1 MRQSRNPSGSLQVS
15 ETRDAPTLF
24 LLDGHALIYR
34 AFFAMIS
41 RPLTTSSGENTSA
54 PFGLARFLI
63 RLMEDHDP
71 DYVGVVLDA
80 GDSYRTEVYPDY
92 KATRE
97 KMPEEMSASLP
108 RVRDIVEGFRVP
120 VIEIDGWEA
129 DDVIG
134 TLARQAAARGVR
146 TVIVSGDKDF
156 YQLIDDM
163 THLLNP
169 GRGGPAGVD
178 EERVTPANAS
188 ERLGVPPWHVTDYLA
203 LIGDSSDNIPGVRGI
218 GKKTA
223 PGLIERYGDLEQ
235 ILTHAE
241 DIEGKR
247 VRNALLEYPDMA
259 RLSKELVT
267 IRLDAPIELDLDA
280 LARSEPDRNRLRQI
294 FLDLEFHTLA
304 RDWSPENAPVA
315 TRTDTAA
322 GVEGTIPDI
331 STVDGDASGPDYQ
344 LITDASRLPTILDE
358 MRAAGTIAVD
368 TETTSTDPMRADLV
382 GISLSAAEGTAYYLA
397 FGHVPSAVA
406 TDSDGN
412 PVLMLDTPEPVPN
425 LPPITSPAMEPLREL
440 LAEDSV
446 RKIGHN
452 IKYDMH
458 VLAGAGAPLGGV
470 YFDTSLASYVLDP
483 GKRQHGLDILALD
496 RFQAKLTSYAEVAG
510 SGRSEIPFPE
520 VSLEAAAAYSGE
532 DADYTLRLCA
542 RLREELEAHSML
554 DLLEDIEMPLVPVLA
569 DMERTGVRID
579 LDFFDALRERFTRE
593 IALIEQEIYKLAGGE
608 VNLRSVPQMR
618 ELLFER
624 LGLPVLRKTKTGPS
638 TDEGV
643 LSELAAQGHQI
654 PRLILEYR
662 ELDKL
667 DGTYVS
673 KLPALVHP
681 ETGRIHTTFNQT
693 VAATGRLS
701 SSDPNLQNI
710 PVRTTLGREIRKGF
724 VADEGYVFL
733 SADYSQIELR
743 VLAHLSGDPAF
754 VEAFR
759 ADRDIHRETA
769 ARIFGVDAEA
779 VDGGMRDQAK
789 TINFATIYGQGPVA
803 LAGQLGISR
812 TQADEF
818 IANYFERFSGVRQ
831 YLDSMKEAAAE
842 KGYVETLLG
851 RRRYIPEMRS
861 RNPGV
866 RGFGERLATNSPIQG
881 TAADLLKIAMIRL
894 HDRLAG
900 SDTGAR
906 MLLQVHDEL
915 LLEVPGAKVDETLAI
930 VREEME
936 GAIQLDVPLK
946 VDQGI
951 GRSWYDSKGG

>member
-1 MRQSRNPSGSLQVS
+1 VNQ
-15 ETRDAPTLF
+15 THDAPTLF

-63 RLMEDHDP
+63 RLVEDHDP
-71 DYVGVVLDA
+71 EYVGVVLDA
-80 GDSYRTEVYPDY
+80 GDSYRTEVFPDY

-97 KMPEEMSASLP
+97 KMPEEMAASLP
-108 RVRDIVEGFRVP
+108 RVRDIVEAFRVP

-156 YQLIDDM
+156 YQLIDEM

-223 PGLIERYGDLEQ
+223 PGLIERFGDLEK
-235 ILTHAE
+235 ILAHAE

-247 VRNALLEYPDMA
+247 VRNALIEYPDMA

-267 IRLDAPIELDLDA
+267 IRLDAPIELDLDE
-280 LARSEPDRNRLRQI
+280 LARSEPDRERLRQI

-304 RDWSPENAPVA
+304 RDWSPENAPVPA
-315 TRTDTAA
+315 RAETAA
-322 GVEGTIPDI
+322 EVEGTPSAA
-331 STVDGDASGPDYQ
+331 STSDGDASGPAYQ
-344 LITDASRLPTILDE
+344 LITDVSRVPAILDE

-368 TETTSTDPMRADLV
+368 TETTSTDPMRANLV
-382 GISLSAAEGTAYYLA
+382 GISLSAARGTAYYLA

-412 PVLMLDTPEPVPN
+412 PVLMLDTPQPVPN
-425 LPPITSPAMEPLREL
+425 LPPVTSPAMAPLREL
-440 LAEDSV
+440 LADDSV

-458 VLAGAGAPLGGV
+458 VLERAGAPLGGV

-520 VSLEAAAAYSGE
+520 VSLDAAASYSGE

-569 DMERTGVRID
+569 DMESTGVRID

-724 VADEGYVFL
+724 VADEGYMFL

-743 VLAHLSGDPAF
+743 VLAHLSEDPAF

-812 TQADEF
+812 AQADEF
-818 IANYFERFSGVRQ
+818 IAAYFERFSGVRY

-866 RGFGERLATNSPIQG
+866 RSFGERLATNSPIQG

-894 HDRLAG
+894 HDRLAAG
-900 SDTGAR
+900 DTGAR

-915 LLEVPGAKVDETLAI
+915 LLEVPEDAVEETRAI

-946 VDQGI
+946 VDQGF

>member
-1 MRQSRNPSGSLQVS
+1 VS
-15 ETRDAPTLF
+15 QTHDTPTLY

-80 GDSYRTEVYPDY
+80 GDSYRTEVFPEY

-97 KMPEEMSASLP
+97 KMPDEMAASLP
-108 RVRDIVEGFRVP
+108 RVREIVEAFRVP
-120 VIEIDGWEA
+120 VIEIPDWEA

-134 TLARQAAARGVR
+134 TLARQAATRGVR

-156 YQLIDDM
+156 YQLVDEM

-178 EERVTPANAS
+178 EERITPENAS
-188 ERLGVPPWHVTDYLA
+188 ERLGVPPRHVTDYLA
-203 LIGDSSDNIPGVRGI
+203 LIGDSSDNVPGVRGI

-223 PGLIERYGDLEQ
+223 PGLIEQFGDLEH
-235 ILTHAE
+235 ILAHAGE
-241 DIEGKR
+241 IEGKR
-247 VRNALLEYPDMA
+247 VREALLAHPDAA

-267 IRLDAPIELDLDA
+267 IRLDAPIELDLDD
-280 LARSEPDRNRLRQI
+280 LARSEPDRERLRKI
-294 FLDLEFHTLA
+294 FLDLEFHGLA
-304 RDWSPENAPVA
+304 RDWAPESAPVA
-315 TRTDTAA
+315 ASMVYPAAEEAPPAA
-322 GVEGTIPDI
+322 GPAGTP
-331 STVDGDASGPDYQ
+331 GPSYE
-344 LITDASRLPTILDE
+344 LITDAGRIPGILEE

-368 TETTSTDPMRADLV
+368 TETTSTDPMRATLV
-382 GISLSAAEGTAYYLA
+382 GVSLSAGEGKAYYLA
-397 FGHVPSAVA
+397 FGHRPSSVA
-406 TDSDGN
+406 TDPDGN
-412 PVLMLDTPEPVPN
+412 PVLALDTPEPVPN
-425 LPPITSPAMEPLREL
+425 LPPIAAPIMASLREL
-440 LAEDSV
+440 LADPAI

-452 IKYDMH
+452 IKYDLL
-458 VLAGAGAPLGGV
+458 VLERAGAPLDGIH
-470 YFDTSLASYVLDP
+470 FDTSLASYVLDP

-496 RFQAKLTSYAEVAG
+496 RFQARLTSYAEVAG

-520 VSLEAAAAYSGE
+520 VPLDVASAYSCE
-532 DADYTLRLCA
+532 DADYTLRLYG
-542 RLREELEAHSML
+542 RLKEELEAHSML

-569 DMERTGVRID
+569 DMEKTGVRID
-579 LDFFDALRERFTRE
+579 LDVFDALRERFTRE
-593 IALIEQEIYKLAGGE
+593 IAQIEEEIYKLAGGE

-662 ELDKL
+662 EIDKL

-673 KLPALVHP
+673 KLPALVNP

-710 PVRTTLGREIRKGF
+710 PVRTVLGREIRKGF
-724 VADEGYVFL
+724 VPQDGYLLL

-743 VLAHLSGDPAF
+743 VLAHLSADPAF
-754 VEAFR
+754 VAAFR

-769 ARIFGVDAEA
+769 ARIFGVDPEA

-789 TINFATIYGQGPVA
+789 TINFATIYGQGPFA
-803 LAGQLGISR
+803 LAGQLGITR
-812 TQADEF
+812 AQADQF
-818 IANYFERFSGVRQ
+818 ISNYFERFAGVRR
-831 YLDSMKEAAAE
+831 YLDEMKGQAKER
-842 KGYVETLLG
+842 GYVETLLG

-866 RGFGERLATNSPIQG
+866 RSFGERLATNSPIQG

-900 SDTGAR
+900 GSTGAR

-915 LLEVPGAKVDETLAI
+915 LLEVPEASVEETRRV

-946 VDQGI
+946 VDMGV
-951 GRSWYDSKGG
+951 GPSWYDSKGG

>member
-1 MRQSRNPSGSLQVS
+1 VS
-15 ETRDAPTLF
+15 ETNRVPTLY

-54 PFGLARFLI
+54 PFGIARFLV
-63 RLMEDHDP
+63 RLIDDHEP
-71 DYVGVVLDA
+71 DYVGFVLDA
-80 GDSYRTEVYPDY
+80 GDSYRTEVYPEY

-97 KMPEEMSASLP
+97 KMPEEMAASLP
-108 RVRDIVEGFRVP
+108 RVREIVEGFRVP
-120 VIEIDGWEA
+120 VIEISDWEA

-134 TLARQAAARGVR
+134 TMARQAAARGVR

-169 GRGGPAGVD
+169 GRGGPAGVE

-188 ERLGVPPWHVTDYLA
+188 ERLGVAPEHVTDYLA
-203 LIGDSSDNIPGVRGI
+203 LIGDSSDNVPGVRGI

-223 PGLIERYGDLEQ
+223 PGLIERFGDLES
-235 ILTHAE
+235 ILAHADE
-241 DIEGKR
+241 IEGKR
-247 VRNALLEYPDMA
+247 VRNALIEYPEEA
-259 RLSKELVT
+259 RLSKDLVT
-267 IRLDAPIELDLDA
+267 IRLDAPIELDLDD
-280 LARSEPDRNRLRQI
+280 LERSQPDRERLRRI
-294 FLDLEFHTLA
+294 FLDLEFHGLA
-304 RDWSPENAPVA
+304 RDWAPEETPAAALRESRTPVA
-315 TRTDTAA
+315 AAETAPLPAAASAA
-322 GVEGTIPDI
+322 GYE
-331 STVDGDASGPDYQ
+331 
-344 LITDASRLPTILDE
+344 LITDAARLPAIVRE
-358 MRAAGTIAVD
+358 MRVAETIAVD
-368 TETTSTDPMRADLV
+368 TETTETDAMRADLV
-382 GISLSAAEGTAYYLA
+382 GVSLSAAEGSAYYLA
-397 FGHVPSAVA
+397 FGHVPPAVA
-406 TDSDGN
+406 TDAEGN
-412 PVLMLDTPEPVPN
+412 PVLMLETPEPVPN
-425 LPPITSPAMEPLREL
+425 LPPIDSPELAILREL
-440 LAEDSV
+440 LADPAV
-446 RKIGHN
+446 RKVGHN

-458 VLAGAGAPLGGV
+458 VLARAGAPLGGV

-496 RFQAKLTSYAEVAG
+496 RFQVKLTSYSDVAG

-520 VSLEAAAAYSGE
+520 VPLEEAAAYSGE
-532 DADYTLRLCA
+532 DADYTLRLYG
-542 RLREELEAHSML
+542 RLKDDLEAHAML

-569 DMERTGVRID
+569 RMERTGVRID
-579 LDFFDALRERFTRE
+579 LDFFDALRQRFTGE
-593 IALIEQEIYKLAGGE
+593 IAQIEQEIYKLAGGE

-618 ELLFER
+618 ELLFDR
-624 LGLPVLRKTKTGPS
+624 LELPVIRKTKTGPS
-638 TDEGV
+638 TDESV

-681 ETGRIHTTFNQT
+681 ATGRIHTTFNQT

-710 PVRTTLGREIRKGF
+710 PVRTVLGREIRKGF
-724 VADEGYVFL
+724 VPDDGYLLL

-743 VLAHLSGDPAF
+743 VLAHLSQDPAF
-754 VEAFR
+754 LEAFR

-769 ARIFGVDAEA
+769 ARIFGVDPED
-779 VDGGMRDQAK
+779 VSGGMRDQAK

-812 TQADEF
+812 SQADEF
-818 IANYFERFSGVRQ
+818 IASYFERFAGVRR
-831 YLDSMKEAAAE
+831 YLDEMKEQAKE
-842 KGYVETLLG
+842 RGYVETLLG
-851 RRRYIPEMRS
+851 RRRYIPEIRS

-881 TAADLLKIAMIRL
+881 TAADLIKIAMIRL
-894 HDRLAG
+894 HEGLGA
-900 SDTGAR
+900 SDTDAR

-915 LLEVPGAKVDETLAI
+915 LLEVPEDDVDPTVAML
-930 VREEME
+930 REEME
-936 GAIQLDVPLK
+936 GAIRLDVPLK
-946 VDQGI
+946 VDVGT

>member
-1 MRQSRNPSGSLQVS
+1 MNQTQDV
-15 ETRDAPTLF
+15 PTLF

-63 RLMEDHDP
+63 RLMEDYDP

-80 GDSYRTEVYPDY
+80 GDSYRTEVYPEY

-97 KMPEEMSASLP
+97 KMPDEMAASLP
-108 RVRDIVEGFRVP
+108 RVRDIVEAFHVP
-120 VIEIDGWEA
+120 VIEIPDWEA

-223 PGLIERYGDLEQ
+223 PDLIERFGDLEQ
-235 ILTHAE
+235 ILAHAE

-247 VRNALLEYPDMA
+247 VRNALIEYPDMA

-267 IRLDAPIELDLDA
+267 IRLDAPIELDLDD
-280 LARSEPDRNRLRQI
+280 LSRSEPDRPRLREI

-304 RDWSPENAPVA
+304 RDWAPEDTPLPASAQPAGRGGDV
-315 TRTDTAA
+315 TVRGTDDE
-322 GVEGTIPDI
+322 V
-331 STVDGDASGPDYQ
+331 ASGLAYQ
-344 LITDASRLPTILDE
+344 LVTDADQVPAILDE

-368 TETTSTDPMRADLV
+368 TETTSTDPMRAELV
-382 GISLSAAEGTAYYLA
+382 GVSLSAAEGTAYYMA

-406 TDSDGN
+406 TDPDGN
-412 PVLMLDTPEPVPN
+412 PMLMLDAPEPVPN
-425 LPPITSPAMEPLREL
+425 LPPIGSPAMAPLRDL
-440 LAEDSV
+440 LADKSI
-446 RKIGHN
+446 RKVGHN

-458 VLAGAGAPLGGV
+458 VLARAGAPLRGV

-483 GKRQHGLDILALD
+483 GKRQHGLDILALE

-510 SGRSEIPFPE
+510 SGRSEIPFSE

-532 DADYTLRLCA
+532 DADYTLRLYG
-542 RLREELEAHSML
+542 RLKEELEAHSML
-554 DLLEDIEMPLVPVLA
+554 ELLEDIEMPLVPVLA

-579 LDFFDALRERFTRE
+579 LDVFDALRERFTRE
-593 IALIEQEIYKLAGGE
+593 IAQIEEEIYKLAGGD

-618 ELLFER
+618 DLLFER

-643 LSELAAQGHQI
+643 LSELAAQGHDI

-724 VADEGYVFL
+724 VADEGYLFL

-743 VLAHLSGDPAF
+743 VLAHLSEDPAF

-769 ARIFGVDAEA
+769 ARIFGVDPEA
-779 VDGGMRDQAK
+779 VNGGMRDQAK

-812 TQADEF
+812 TQADGF

-831 YLDSMKEAAAE
+831 YLDAMKELAAE

-866 RGFGERLATNSPIQG
+866 RAFGERLATNSPIQG

-894 HDRLAG
+894 HERLAAG
-900 SDTGAR
+900 NTGAR

-915 LLEVPGAKVDETLAI
+915 LLEVPEAAVEETLAI
-930 VREEME
+930 VRQEME
-936 GAIQLDVPLK
+936 GAIELDVPLK
-946 VDQGI
+946 VDAGF
-951 GRSWYDSKGG
+951 GRSWYESKGG

>member
-1 MRQSRNPSGSLQVS
+1 MNQTP
-15 ETRDAPTLF
+15 DAPTLF

-80 GDSYRTEVYPDY
+80 GDSYRTEVYPEY

-97 KMPEEMSASLP
+97 KMPEEMAASLP
-108 RVRDIVEGFRVP
+108 RVRDIVEAFRVP
-120 VIEIDGWEA
+120 VIEIPDWEA

-134 TLARQAAARGVR
+134 TLARQAAAQGVR

-223 PGLIERYGDLEQ
+223 PGLIEQFGDLEQ
-235 ILTHAE
+235 ILAHAE

-247 VRNALLEYPDMA
+247 VRNALIEYPDMA

-267 IRLDAPIELDLDA
+267 IRLDVPVELDLDD
-280 LARSEPDRNRLRQI
+280 LARSEPDRERLGKI
-294 FLDLEFHTLA
+294 FLDLEFHGLA
-304 RDWSPENAPVA
+304 RDWAPENATVA
-315 TRTDTAA
+315 EAVMPSAA
-322 GVEGTIPDI
+322 DDDEQAPIESPSQV
-331 STVDGDASGPDYQ
+331 SAPDYK
-344 LITDASRLPTILDE
+344 LITDVARVPAVLDE
-358 MRAAGTIAVD
+358 MRNAGTIAVD
-368 TETTSTDPMRADLV
+368 TETTSKDPMRAGLV
-382 GISLSAAEGTAYYLA
+382 GVSLSAAEGTAYYLA

-406 TDSDGN
+406 TDPDGN
-412 PVLMLDTPEPVPN
+412 PMLMLDAPEPVPN
-425 LPPITSPAMEPLREL
+425 LPPISSPEMGPLREL
-440 LAEDSV
+440 LANPSV
-446 RKIGHN
+446 RKVGQN

-458 VLAGAGAPLGGV
+458 VLERAGAPLGGV

-510 SGRSEIPFPE
+510 SGRSEIPFAE

-532 DADYTLRLCA
+532 DADYTLRLYG
-542 RLREELEAHSML
+542 RLTEELEAHSML

-569 DMERTGVRID
+569 DLEKTGVRID
-579 LDFFDALRERFTRE
+579 LDVFDALRERFTRE
-593 IALIEQEIYKLAGGE
+593 IALIEEEIYKLAGGE

-624 LGLPVLRKTKTGPS
+624 LELPVLRKTKTGPS

-673 KLPALVHP
+673 KLPLLVHP

-710 PVRTTLGREIRKGF
+710 PIRTTLGREIRKGF
-724 VADEGYVFL
+724 VPDEGYLFL

-743 VLAHLSGDPAF
+743 VLAHLSADPAF

-769 ARIFGVDAEA
+769 ARIFGVDPDA
-779 VDGGMRDQAK
+779 VSGGMRDQAK

-803 LAGQLGISR
+803 LAAQLGISR

-818 IANYFERFSGVRQ
+818 IASYFERFAGVRR
-831 YLDSMKEAAAE
+831 YLDEMKEQAKE
-842 KGYVETLLG
+842 TGYVETLLG

-866 RGFGERLATNSPIQG
+866 RAFGERLATNSPIQG

-894 HDRLAG
+894 HDRLAAG
-900 SDTGAR
+900 DTGAR

-915 LLEVPGAKVDETLAI
+915 LLEVPEASVEETRLI

-946 VDQGI
+946 VDMGI
-951 GRSWYDSKGG
+951 GPSWYDSKGG

>member
-1 MRQSRNPSGSLQVS
+1 MSATP
-15 ETRDAPTLF
+15 DIPTLY

-54 PFGLARFLI
+54 PFGIARFLI
-63 RLMEDHDP
+63 RLMETHDP

-80 GDSYRTEVYPDY
+80 GDSYRTEVFPEY

-97 KMPEEMSASLP
+97 KMPEEMAASLP
-108 RVRDIVEGFRVP
+108 RVREIVEGFQVP
-120 VIEIDGWEA
+120 VIEIEGWEA

-134 TLARQAAARGVR
+134 TMARQAAEAGVR

-156 YQLIDDM
+156 YQLIDEM
-163 THLLNP
+163 THLMNP

-178 EERVTPANAS
+178 EERVTPENAS
-188 ERLGVPPWHVTDYLA
+188 DRLGVPPWHVTDYLA
-203 LIGDSSDNIPGVRGI
+203 LIGDSSDNVPGVRGI

-223 PGLIERYGDLEQ
+223 PGLIERFGDLEQ
-235 ILTHAE
+235 ILAHADE
-241 DIEGKR
+241 IEGKR
-247 VRNALLEYPDMA
+247 VRNALLEYPDEA
-259 RLSKELVT
+259 RLSKDLVT
-267 IRLDAPIELDLDA
+267 IRLDAPIELDLNA
-280 LARSEPDRNRLRQI
+280 LARTEPDRERLRKI
-294 FLDLEFHTLA
+294 FLDLEFHGLA
-304 RDWSPENAPVA
+304 RDWAPEAVPASSPPA
-315 TRTDTAA
+315 T
-322 GVEGTIPDI
+322 VEGEAKDSRPEP
-331 STVDGDASGPDYQ
+331 VDTGQASQ
-344 LITDASRLPTILDE
+344 LVTDAHRVPSVVAE
-358 MRAAGTIAVD
+358 MRAAGTISVD
-368 TETTSTDPMRADLV
+368 TETTSTDPMRAELV
-382 GISLSAAEGTAYYLA
+382 GVSLSAAEGRAYYLA
-397 FGHVPSAVA
+397 FGHVPPAVA
-406 TDSDGN
+406 TDADGN
-412 PVLMLDTPEPVPN
+412 PVLMLDTAEPVPN
-425 LPPITSPAMEPLREL
+425 LPPITSPVMAPVREL
-440 LAEDSV
+440 LTDDSV
-446 RKIGHN
+446 RKVGHN
-452 IKYDMH
+452 IKYDML
-458 VLAGAGAPLGGV
+458 VLERAGAPLGGV
-470 YFDTSLASYVLDP
+470 HFDTSLASYVLDP
-483 GKRQHGLDILALD
+483 GKRQHGLDLLALD

-510 SGRSEIPFPE
+510 SGRTEIPFRE
-520 VSLEAAAAYSGE
+520 VPLETAAAYSGE
-532 DADYTLRLCA
+532 DADYTLRLYG
-542 RLREELEAHSML
+542 RLQEELEAHSML
-554 DLLEDIEMPLVPVLA
+554 DLLEEIEIPLVSVLA
-569 DMERTGVRID
+569 NMEKSGVRVD

-593 IALIEQEIYKLAGGE
+593 IAQIEEEIYKLAGGE

-618 ELLFER
+618 ELLFDR
-624 LGLPVLRKTKTGPS
+624 LELPVLRKTKTGPS
-638 TDEGV
+638 TDESV

-681 ETGRIHTTFNQT
+681 KTGRIHTTFNQT

-724 VADEGYVFL
+724 VPDEGYLFL

-743 VLAHLSGDPAF
+743 VLAHLSEDPAF
-754 VEAFR
+754 VGAFR

-769 ARIFGVDAEA
+769 ARIFGVDADA
-779 VDGGMRDQAK
+779 VNGGMRDQAK
-789 TINFATIYGQGPVA
+789 TINFATIYGQGSVA

-818 IANYFERFSGVRQ
+818 IASYFERFSGVRR
-831 YLDSMKEAAAE
+831 YLDEMKELATE
-842 KGYVETLLG
+842 RGYVETLLG
-851 RRRYIPEMRS
+851 RRRYIPEIRS

-881 TAADLLKIAMIRL
+881 TAADLIKIAMIRL
-894 HDRLAG
+894 HDRLASG
-900 SDTGAR
+900 STGAR

-915 LLEVPGAKVDETLAI
+915 LLEVPEASVEETRRI

-946 VDQGI
+946 VDAGV
-951 GRSWYDSKGG
+951 GSSWYNSKGG

>member
-1 MRQSRNPSGSLQVS
+1 MSH
-15 ETRDAPTLF
+15 THDTPTLY

-41 RPLTTSSGENTSA
+41 RPLTTSRGENTSA

-80 GDSYRTEVYPDY
+80 GDSYRTEVFPEY

-97 KMPEEMSASLP
+97 KMPEEMAASLP
-108 RVRDIVEGFRVP
+108 RVREIVEAFRVP
-120 VIEIDGWEA
+120 VIEIDEWEA

-156 YQLIDDM
+156 YQLIDEM

-169 GRGGPAGVD
+169 GRGGPAAVD
-178 EERVTPANAS
+178 EERVTPENAS
-188 ERLGVPPWHVTDYLA
+188 ERLGVPPKSVTDYLA

-223 PGLIERYGDLEQ
+223 PGLIERFGDLES
-235 ILTHAE
+235 ILAHAE
-241 DIEGKR
+241 EIEGKR
-247 VRNALLEYPDMA
+247 VRNALLEYPDAA

-267 IRLDAPIELDLDA
+267 IRLDAPIELDLES
-280 LARSEPDRNRLRQI
+280 LARAEPDRARLRQI

-304 RDWSPENAPVA
+304 RDWAPENTPSP
-315 TRTDTAA
+315 A
-322 GVEGTIPDI
+322 GVAPSVEGEAKPAAPAPDTQGPVYELIAAAERIPA
-331 STVDGDASGPDYQ
+331 VVA
-344 LITDASRLPTILDE
+344 E
-358 MRAAGTIAVD
+358 MRDAGTIAVD
-368 TETTSTDPMRADLV
+368 TETTSIDPVRAGLV
-382 GISLSAAEGTAYYLA
+382 GISLSAAEGKAYYLA
-397 FGHVPSAVA
+397 FGHVPPTVA
-406 TDSDGN
+406 TDADGN
-412 PVLMLDTPEPVPN
+412 PVLALDTPEPVPN
-425 LPPITSPAMEPLREL
+425 LPPIGSSEMTPLRDL
-440 LAEDSV
+440 LADPAV
-446 RKIGHN
+446 LKVGQN
-452 IKYDMH
+452 IKYDMI
-458 VLAGAGAPLGGV
+458 VLERAGAPLGGV
-470 YFDTSLASYVLDP
+470 EFDTSLASYVLDP
-483 GKRQHGLDILALD
+483 GKRQHGLDLLALD
-496 RFQAKLTSYAEVAG
+496 RFQTKLTSYAEVAG
-510 SGRSEIPFPE
+510 SGRSAIPFAE
-520 VSLEAAAAYSGE
+520 VPLEVAAAYSGE
-532 DADYTLRLCA
+532 DADYTLRLYG
-542 RLREELEAHSML
+542 RLKEELEAHAML
-554 DLLEDIEMPLVPVLA
+554 ELLEKIEMPLVPVLA
-569 DMERTGVRID
+569 DMERAGVRID
-579 LDFFDALRERFTRE
+579 LDVFDALRERFTRE
-593 IALIEQEIYKLAGGE
+593 IAQIEEEIYKLAGGE
-608 VNLRSVPQMR
+608 VNLRSVPQLR
-618 ELLFER
+618 ELLFEK
-624 LGLPVLRKTKTGPS
+624 LELPVVRKTKTGPS
-638 TDEGV
+638 TDESV

-673 KLPALVHP
+673 KLPALVNP
-681 ETGRIHTTFNQT
+681 DTGRIHTTFNQT

-710 PVRTTLGREIRKGF
+710 PVRSTLGREIRKGF
-724 VADEGYVFL
+724 VAADGNVLL

-743 VLAHLSGDPAF
+743 VLAHLSEDPAF

-769 ARIFGVDAEA
+769 ARIFGMEPDAVSA
-779 VDGGMRDQAK
+779 GMRDQAK

-803 LAGQLGISR
+803 LAAQLGISR
-812 TQADEF
+812 AQAHEF
-818 IANYFERFSGVRQ
+818 IEAYFERFAGVRR
-831 YLDSMKEAAAE
+831 YLDEMKEQARAR
-842 KGYVETLLG
+842 GYVETLLG
-851 RRRYIPEMRS
+851 RRRYIPEIRS

-881 TAADLLKIAMIRL
+881 TAADLIKIAMIEL
-894 HDRLAG
+894 HGRLAASG
-900 SDTGAR
+900 TGAR

-915 LLEVPGAKVDETLAI
+915 LLEVPEGAVEKTRAI

-946 VDQGI
+946 VDVGV
-951 GRSWYDSKGG
+951 GWSWYESKGG

>member
-1 MRQSRNPSGSLQVS
+1 VN
-15 ETRDAPTLF
+15 ETHHTPTLY

-63 RLMEDHDP
+63 RLMEDRDP

-80 GDSYRTEVYPDY
+80 GDSYRTEVYPEY

-97 KMPEEMSASLP
+97 KMPEEMAASLP
-108 RVRDIVEGFRVP
+108 RVRDIIEAFRVP
-120 VIEIDGWEA
+120 VIEVEGWEA

-156 YQLIDDM
+156 YQLIDEL

-178 EERVTPANAS
+178 EELVTPANAS
-188 ERLGVPPWHVTDYLA
+188 ERLGVSPEYVTDFLA
-203 LIGDSSDNIPGVRGI
+203 LIGDSSDNVPGVRGI

-223 PGLIERYGDLEQ
+223 PGLIEQFGDLEQ
-235 ILTHAE
+235 ILAHAA
-241 DIEGKR
+241 DIKGKR
-247 VRNALLEYPDMA
+247 VRNALIEHPAMA
-259 RLSKELVT
+259 RLSKKLVT
-267 IRLDAPIELDLDA
+267 IRLDAPIELDLDE
-280 LARSEPDRNRLRQI
+280 LARSEPDRERLGKI
-294 FLDLEFHTLA
+294 FLDLEFHGLA
-304 RDWSPENAPVA
+304 RDWAPENAPVA
-315 TRTDTAA
+315 ASVVASAAGKGEDTDT
-322 GVEGTIPDI
+322 GVP
-331 STVDGDASGPDYQ
+331 TVSLTDAPGFAYE
-344 LITDASRLPTILDE
+344 LITDANRVPGILAE
-358 MRAAGTIAVD
+358 MRTAGTIAVD
-368 TETTSTDPMRADLV
+368 TETTSTDPMRAELV
-382 GISLSAAEGTAYYLA
+382 GVSMSAAEGRAYYLA
-397 FGHVPSAVA
+397 FGHRPSSVA
-406 TDSDGN
+406 TDANGN
-412 PVLMLDTPEPVPN
+412 PVLMLDAVEPVPN
-425 LPPITSPAMEPLREL
+425 LPPIASPTMAPLREL
-440 LAEDSV
+440 LADPSV
-446 RKIGHN
+446 RKVGHN

-458 VLAGAGAPLGGV
+458 VLERAGAPLGGV

-520 VSLEAAAAYSGE
+520 VSLEDAASYSGE
-532 DADYTLRLCA
+532 DADYTLRLYG
-542 RLREELEAHSML
+542 RLKEDLEAHSML

-569 DMERTGVRID
+569 DMEKAGVRID
-579 LDFFDALRERFTRE
+579 LDVFDALRERFTRE
-593 IALIEQEIYKLAGGE
+593 IALIGEEIYKLAGGE
-608 VNLRSVPQMR
+608 VNIRSVPQMR

-624 LGLPVLRKTKTGPS
+624 LALPVLRKTKTGPS

-673 KLPALVHP
+673 KLPALVNP

-724 VADEGYVFL
+724 VPDAGYLLL

-743 VLAHLSGDPAF
+743 VLAHLSRDPAF

-769 ARIFGVDAEA
+769 ARIFGVDPEA
-779 VDGGMRDQAK
+779 VNGGMRDQAK

-803 LAGQLGISR
+803 LAGQLGINR
-812 TQADEF
+812 TRAEEF
-818 IANYFERFSGVRQ
+818 IASYFERFAGVRR
-831 YLDSMKEAAAE
+831 YLDEMKEQAKE
-842 KGYVETLLG
+842 RGYVETLLG

-894 HDRLAG
+894 HDRLATG
-900 SDTGAR
+900 DTGAR

-915 LLEVPGAKVDETLAI
+915 LLEVPEASVEETRRV

-946 VDQGI
+946 VDMGV
-951 GRSWYDSKGG
+951 GPSWYDSKGG

>member
-1 MRQSRNPSGSLQVS
+1 MS
-15 ETRDAPTLF
+15 ENDRVPTLY

-54 PFGLARFLI
+54 PFGIARFLV
-63 RLMEDHDP
+63 RLIDDHDP
-71 DYVGVVLDA
+71 DYVGFVLDA
-80 GDSYRTEVYPDY
+80 GDSYRTKVYPEY

-97 KMPEEMSASLP
+97 KMPEEMAASLP
-108 RVRDIVEGFRVP
+108 RVREIVEGFRVP
-120 VIEIDGWEA
+120 VIEIPDWEA

-134 TLARQAAARGVR
+134 TMARQAASRGVR
-146 TVIVSGDKDF
+146 TIIVSGDKDF

-169 GRGGPAGVD
+169 GRGGPAGVE

-188 ERLGVPPWHVTDYLA
+188 ERLGVAPEHVTDYLA
-203 LIGDSSDNIPGVRGI
+203 LIGDSSDNVPGVRGI

-223 PGLIERYGDLEQ
+223 PGLIERFGDLES
-235 ILTHAE
+235 ILAHADE
-241 DIEGKR
+241 IEGKR
-247 VRNALLEYPDMA
+247 VRNALIEYPEEA
-259 RLSKELVT
+259 RLSKDLVT
-267 IRLDAPIELDLDA
+267 IRLDVPIELDLDD
-280 LARSEPDRNRLRQI
+280 LERSQPDRERLRRI
-294 FLDLEFHTLA
+294 FLDLEFHGLA
-304 RDWSPENAPVA
+304 RDWAPEEAPAAALQESGTPVA
-315 TRTDTAA
+315 AAETAPLPAAASAA
-322 GVEGTIPDI
+322 GYE
-331 STVDGDASGPDYQ
+331 
-344 LITDASRLPTILDE
+344 LITDAARLPAIVRE
-358 MRAAGTIAVD
+358 MRAAETIAVD
-368 TETTSTDPMRADLV
+368 TETTGTDAMRADLV
-382 GISLSAAEGTAYYLA
+382 GVSLSAAEGSAYYLA
-397 FGHVPSAVA
+397 FGHVPPAVA
-406 TDSDGN
+406 TDAEGN

-425 LPPITSPAMEPLREL
+425 LPPIDSPELVILREL
-440 LAEDSV
+440 LADPAV
-446 RKIGHN
+446 RKVGHN

-458 VLAGAGAPLGGV
+458 VLARAGAPLGGV

-496 RFQAKLTSYAEVAG
+496 RFQVKLTSYSDVAG
-510 SGRSEIPFPE
+510 SGRSEIPFSE
-520 VSLEAAAAYSGE
+520 VPLEQAAAYSGE
-532 DADYTLRLCA
+532 DADYTLRLYT
-542 RLREELEAHSML
+542 RLKDDLEAHAML

-569 DMERTGVRID
+569 RMERTGVRID
-579 LDFFDALRERFTRE
+579 LDFFDALRQRFTGE
-593 IALIEQEIYKLAGGE
+593 IAQIEQEIYKLAGGE

-618 ELLFER
+618 ELLFDR
-624 LGLPVLRKTKTGPS
+624 LELPVIRKTKTGPS
-638 TDEGV
+638 TDESV
-643 LSELAAQGHQI
+643 LSELAARGHQI

-673 KLPALVHP
+673 KLPALVHRD
-681 ETGRIHTTFNQT
+681 TGRIHTTFNQT

-710 PVRTTLGREIRKGF
+710 PVRTVLGREIRKGF
-724 VADEGYVFL
+724 VPDDGRLFL

-743 VLAHLSGDPAF
+743 VLAHLSQDPAF
-754 VEAFR
+754 LEAFR

-769 ARIFGVDAEA
+769 ARIFGVDPE
-779 VDGGMRDQAK
+779 DISGGMRDQAK

-812 TQADEF
+812 SQADEF
-818 IANYFERFSGVRQ
+818 IASYFERFSGVRR
-831 YLDSMKEAAAE
+831 YLDEMKEQAKE
-842 KGYVETLLG
+842 HGYVETLLG
-851 RRRYIPEMRS
+851 RRRYIPEIRS

-881 TAADLLKIAMIRL
+881 TAADLIKIAMIRL
-894 HDRLAG
+894 HERLGA

-915 LLEVPGAKVDETLAI
+915 LLEVPEENVDPTLTM

-936 GAIQLDVPLK
+936 SAIRLDVPLK
-946 VDQGI
+946 VDVGT

>member
-1 MRQSRNPSGSLQVS
+1 MNH
-15 ETRDAPTLF
+15 THDTPTLY

-63 RLMEDHDP
+63 RLMEDHNP

-80 GDSYRTEVYPDY
+80 GDSYRTEIFPEY

-97 KMPEEMSASLP
+97 KMPEEMAASLP
-108 RVRDIVEGFRVP
+108 RVREIVEAFRVP
-120 VIEIDGWEA
+120 VIEIDEWEA

-134 TLARQAAARGVR
+134 TLARQAADRGVR

-156 YQLIDDM
+156 YQLIDEM

-169 GRGGPAGVD
+169 GRGGPAAVE

-188 ERLGVPPWHVTDYLA
+188 ERLGVPPRSVTDYLA

-223 PGLIERYGDLEQ
+223 PGLIERFGDLES
-235 ILTHAE
+235 ILAHAE
-241 DIEGKR
+241 EIEGKR
-247 VRNALLEYPDMA
+247 VRNALLEYPDAA

-267 IRLDAPIELDLDA
+267 IRLDAPIELDLEA
-280 LARSEPDRNRLRQI
+280 LARAEPDRERLRQI

-304 RDWSPENAPVA
+304 RDWAPENTPSPAGAAPS
-315 TRTDTAA
+315 
-322 GVEGTIPDI
+322 VEGEAEPAAPAPD
-331 STVDGDASGPDYQ
+331 TQGPVYE
-344 LITDASRLPTILDE
+344 LITAPERIPAVVAE
-358 MRAAGTIAVD
+358 MRDAGTIAVD
-368 TETTSTDPMRADLV
+368 TETTSIDPVRAGLV
-382 GISLSAAEGTAYYLA
+382 GISLSAAEGKAYYLA
-397 FGHVPSAVA
+397 FGHVPPTVA
-406 TDSDGN
+406 TDADGN
-412 PVLMLDTPEPVPN
+412 PVLALDTSEPVPN
-425 LPPITSPAMEPLREL
+425 LPPIGSPEITPLRDL
-440 LAEDSV
+440 LADPSILKV
-446 RKIGHN
+446 GQN
-452 IKYDMH
+452 IKYDMI
-458 VLAGAGAPLGGV
+458 VLERAGAPLGGV
-470 YFDTSLASYVLDP
+470 EFDTSLASYVLDP
-483 GKRQHGLDILALD
+483 GKRQHGLDLLALD
-496 RFQAKLTSYAEVAG
+496 RFQTKLTSYAEVAG
-510 SGRSEIPFPE
+510 SGRSAIPFAE
-520 VSLEAAAAYSGE
+520 VPLEVAAAYSGE
-532 DADYTLRLCA
+532 DADYTLRLYG
-542 RLREELEAHSML
+542 RLKEELEAHAML
-554 DLLEDIEMPLVPVLA
+554 GLLEKIEMPLVPVLA
-569 DMERTGVRID
+569 DMEKAGVRID
-579 LDFFDALRERFTRE
+579 LDVFDALRERFTRE
-593 IALIEQEIYKLAGGE
+593 IAQIEEEIYKLAGGE
-608 VNLRSVPQMR
+608 VNLRSVPQLR
-618 ELLFER
+618 ELLFDKLE
-624 LGLPVLRKTKTGPS
+624 LPVIRKTKTGPS
-638 TDEGV
+638 TDESV

-673 KLPALVHP
+673 KLPALVNP
-681 ETGRIHTTFNQT
+681 DTGRIHTTFNQT

-724 VADEGYVFL
+724 VAADGHVLL

-743 VLAHLSGDPAF
+743 VLAHLSEDPAF
-754 VEAFR
+754 VAAFR

-769 ARIFGVDAEA
+769 ARIFGGEPDDVSA
-779 VDGGMRDQAK
+779 GMRDQAK

-803 LAGQLGISR
+803 LAAQLGISR
-812 TQADEF
+812 AQAHEF
-818 IANYFERFSGVRQ
+818 IEAYFERFAGVRR
-831 YLDSMKEAAAE
+831 YLDEMKEQARE
-842 KGYVETLLG
+842 RGYVETLLG
-851 RRRYIPEMRS
+851 RRRYIPEIRS

-881 TAADLLKIAMIRL
+881 TAADLIKIAMIRL
-894 HDRLAG
+894 HDQLAAG
-900 SDTGAR
+900 DTRAR

-915 LLEVPGAKVDETLAI
+915 LLEVPEGAVDETLAI

-936 GAIQLDVPLK
+936 GAIELDVPLK
-946 VDQGI
+946 VDVGV

>member
-1 MRQSRNPSGSLQVS
+1 MS
-15 ETRDAPTLF
+15 ETHHTPTLY

-80 GDSYRTEVYPDY
+80 GDSYRTEVYPEY

-97 KMPEEMSASLP
+97 KMPEEMAASLP
-108 RVRDIVEGFRVP
+108 RVRDIVEAFRVP
-120 VIEIDGWEA
+120 VIEIPDWEA

-134 TLARQAAARGVR
+134 TLARQAAQQGVR

-203 LIGDSSDNIPGVRGI
+203 LIGDSSDNVPGVRGI

-223 PGLIERYGDLEQ
+223 PGLIERFGDLEQ
-235 ILTHAE
+235 ILAHAE

-247 VRNALLEYPDMA
+247 VRNALIEFPDMA

-267 IRLDAPIELDLDA
+267 IRLDAPIELDLEE
-280 LARSEPDRNRLRQI
+280 LARSEPDRERLRKI
-294 FLDLEFHTLA
+294 FLDLEFHGLA
-304 RDWSPENAPVA
+304 RDWAPENAPVPASVAAAA
-315 TRTDTAA
+315 TGEDTDTEAP
-322 GVEGTIPDI
+322 TD
-331 STVDGDASGPDYQ
+331 SLTDARGLAYE
-344 LITDASRLPTILDE
+344 LITDAGQVPAVLAE
-358 MRAAGTIAVD
+358 MRAAGTIGVD
-368 TETTSTDPMRADLV
+368 TETTSIDPMRAELV
-382 GISLSAAEGTAYYLA
+382 GVSMSAAEGRAYYLA
-397 FGHVPSAVA
+397 FGHRPSSVA
-406 TDSDGN
+406 TDADGN
-412 PVLMLDTPEPVPN
+412 PVLALDTPEPVPN
-425 LPPITSPAMEPLREL
+425 LPPITSPAMASLREL
-440 LAEDSV
+440 LADASV
-446 RKIGHN
+446 RKVGHN

-458 VLAGAGAPLGGV
+458 VLERAGAPLAGV
-470 YFDTSLASYVLDP
+470 HFDTSLASYVLDP

-520 VSLEAAAAYSGE
+520 VPLEAAAAYAGE
-532 DADYTLRLCA
+532 DADYTLRLHG
-542 RLREELEAHSML
+542 RLKEDLEAHSML
-554 DLLEDIEMPLVPVLA
+554 ELLENIEMPLVPVLA
-569 DMERTGVRID
+569 DMEKAGVRID
-579 LDFFDALRERFTRE
+579 LDVFDALRERFTRE
-593 IALIEQEIYKLAGGE
+593 IALIEEEIYKLARGE

-624 LGLPVLRKTKTGPS
+624 LELPVLRKTKTGPS

-643 LSELAAQGHQI
+643 LSELAARGHQI

-724 VADEGYVFL
+724 VPDEGYLFL

-743 VLAHLSGDPAF
+743 VLAHLSEDPAF

-769 ARIFGVDAEA
+769 ARIFGMDADA
-779 VDGGMRDQAK
+779 VSGGMRDQAK

-803 LAGQLGISR
+803 LAAQLGISR
-812 TQADEF
+812 TQADQF
-818 IANYFERFSGVRQ
+818 IANYFERFAGVRR
-831 YLDSMKEAAAE
+831 YLDEMKEQAKE
-842 KGYVETLLG
+842 RGYVETLLG

-894 HDRLAG
+894 HDRLAAG
-900 SDTGAR
+900 DTGAR

-915 LLEVPGAKVDETLAI
+915 LLEVPEASVEETRHI
-930 VREEME
+930 VCEEME

-946 VDQGI
+946 VDMGV
-951 GRSWYDSKGG
+951 GPSWYDSKGG

>member
-1 MRQSRNPSGSLQVS
+1 MS
-15 ETRDAPTLF
+15 EPHDAPTLF

-80 GDSYRTEVYPDY
+80 GDSYRTEVYPEY

-97 KMPEEMSASLP
+97 KMPEEMAASLP
-108 RVRDIVEGFRVP
+108 RVRDIVQGFNVP
-120 VIEIDGWEA
+120 VIEIEGWEA

-134 TLARQAAARGVR
+134 TLARQAAAEGVR

-188 ERLGVPPWHVTDYLA
+188 ERLGVPPEHITDYLA
-203 LIGDSSDNIPGVRGI
+203 LIGDSSDNVPGVRGI

-223 PGLIERYGDLEQ
+223 PDLIERFGDLEQ
-235 ILTHAE
+235 ILAHAE

-247 VRNALLEYPDMA
+247 VRNALLEYPEMA
-259 RLSKELVT
+259 RMSKELVT
-267 IRLDAPIELDLDA
+267 IRLDAP
-280 LARSEPDRNRLRQI
+280 
-294 FLDLEFHTLA
+294 EFHGLA
-304 RDWSPENAPVA
+304 RDWAPESAPAAASVPGSPTGE
-315 TRTDTAA
+315 
-322 GVEGTIPDI
+322 GVETAVLTEAATAG
-331 STVDGDASGPDYQ
+331 SGPEYE
-344 LITDASRLPTILDE
+344 LVTDARQVPAVLVE
-358 MRAAGTIAVD
+358 MRDAGTIAVD
-368 TETTSTDPMRADLV
+368 TETTSKDPMRAELV

-406 TDSDGN
+406 TDADGN
-412 PVLMLDTPEPVPN
+412 PMLMLDAPEPVPN
-425 LPPITSPAMEPLREL
+425 LPPITSPAMAPLREL
-440 LAEDSV
+440 LADPSV
-446 RKIGHN
+446 LKVGQN

-458 VLAGAGAPLGGV
+458 VLERAGAPLGGI

-496 RFQAKLTSYAEVAG
+496 RFQAKLTSYADVAG
-510 SGRSEIPFPE
+510 SGRSEIPFAE
-520 VSLEAAAAYSGE
+520 VPLEVAAAYSGE
-532 DADYTLRLCA
+532 DADYTLRLYG
-542 RLREELEAHSML
+542 RLTEELEAHSML

-569 DMERTGVRID
+569 DLEKTGVRID
-579 LDFFDALRERFTRE
+579 LDVFDALRERFTRE
-593 IALIEQEIYKLAGGE
+593 IALIEEEIYKLAGGE

-624 LGLPVLRKTKTGPS
+624 LELPVLRKTKTGPS

-673 KLPALVHP
+673 KLPLLVHP

-710 PVRTTLGREIRKGF
+710 PIRTTLGREIRKGF
-724 VADEGYVFL
+724 VPDGGYLFL

-743 VLAHLSGDPAF
+743 VLAHLSEDPAF

-769 ARIFGVDAEA
+769 ARIFGVDADA
-779 VDGGMRDQAK
+779 VSGGMRDQAK

-803 LAGQLGISR
+803 LAAQLGISR

-818 IANYFERFSGVRQ
+818 IASYFERFAGVRR
-831 YLDSMKEAAAE
+831 YLDEMKEQAAE
-842 KGYVETLLG
+842 RGYVETLLG

-894 HDRLAG
+894 HGRLAT

-915 LLEVPGAKVDETLAI
+915 LLEVPETAVEETRRI

-946 VDQGI
+946 VDMGV
-951 GRSWYDSKGG
+951 GPSWYDSKGG